1 MGTERVLDLVA
12 MARTGKGGGG
22 GESDDA
28 SGGRG
33 GGRGGVGA
41 DDGKGGAMMMQAAT
55 QRCSRAP
62 PRATTDA
69 TEAEAAAAAALK
81 AEAAATAA
89 AATTTTTTT
98 TIASARSS
106 MNSASL
112 SVLSPEVFIYIFIH
126 PLARSLHLAPLIT
139 FTMLSCVFMLIMI
152 NGGTATWTSA
162 AFCSSC
168 GCKRRR
174 AQQRDDEFASRLP
187 RTLPC
192 TRYLLPCAGRPIA
205 PVAARFKGCSRGDF
219 SELTVSRAAKQQH
232 NTTHTHTH
240 NKKSRTQSGRTIA
253 HAWQKS
259 CEFSAV
265 PQRVLTLSPR
275 ASLLPAKKER
285 SSRMGECVARGTF
298 QCRQRGACAK
308 AFVVCSPRPFP
319 ANLSLSNC
327 CSPLAL

>member
-22 GESDDA
+22 GESGDT

-41 DDGKGGAMMMQAAT
+41 DDGKGGAMMMRAAT
-55 QRCSRAP
+55 QRCSCAP
-62 PRATTDA
+62 PRAATDA

-89 AATTTTTTT
+89 AATTTTTT

-240 NKKSRTQSGRTIA
+240 THNKKSRTQSGRTIA

-265 PQRVLTLSPR
+265 PQRVLTLSPT
-275 ASLLPAKKER
+275 ASLLPAMKGR

-298 QCRQRGACAK
+298 QCRQRDGRRLSFARLIH
-308 AFVVCSPRPFP
+308 FLSNSP
-319 ANLSLSNC
+319 SNC